1 LTVSHPDASRQSFA
15 LILKLAS
22 SGPAE
27 FVQVDNFAGIVTL
40 LDDFATTAGTFT
52 ESQQHHGRRSQPLNA
67 SKYVKAFDTL
77 QIRGTNNEVARLPLN
92 EA

>member
-1 LTVSHPDASRQSFA
+1 